1 MQKNIF
7 RAALL
12 LTLLTALLV
21 GVMAAGASYSLSEA
35 QLKGQLWQELS
46 LLSSLEEEKGDGAAF
61 IKSLGSL
68 SLQNRLTWIAQDG
81 TVLFDSQSR
90 ADTMQNHLARQE
102 VAEAEENGTGYAKR
116 FSDTLLEEQLY
127 CARKLGDGTYLRLAA
142 TQRTIAGH
150 FKQLSLVLLLG
161 IAVTVTLAGV
171 PAHGRA
177 GWSGPSTKSIWKTR

>member
-1 MQKNIF
+1 MQKKIF

-90 ADTMQNHLARQE
+90 A
-102 VAEAEENGTGYAKR
+102 
-116 FSDTLLEEQLY
+116 FLLY
-127 CARKLGDGTYLRLAA
+127 TSRC
-142 TQRTIAGH
+142 
-150 FKQLSLVLLLG
+150 V
-161 IAVTVTLAGV
+161 
-171 PAHGRA
+171 
-177 GWSGPSTKSIWKTR
+177 